1 MIKGVIENTHI
12 ISSKITKFIWFFDYY
27 NFSKIDMYFEMYFEM
42 NEVKQNTKHSP
53 KKHYLNI
60 IEENL
65 TDQGRR
71 MLNPTT

>member
-42 NEVKQNTKHSP
+42 NEVK
-53 KKHYLNI
+53 
-60 IEENL
+60 
-65 TDQGRR
+65 
-71 MLNPTT
+71 